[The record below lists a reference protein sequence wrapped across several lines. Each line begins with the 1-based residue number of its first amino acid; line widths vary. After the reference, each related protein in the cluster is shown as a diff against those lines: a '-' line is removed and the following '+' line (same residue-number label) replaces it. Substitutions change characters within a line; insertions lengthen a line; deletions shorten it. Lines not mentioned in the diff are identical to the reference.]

1 MNPELGYSCVP
12 YYQCSNGSIVT
23 DGAGLIDIRN
33 GFGAL
38 NPEASKCPGFLDV
51 CCKVSS
57 HWRTRT
63 QCSSLIGP
71 GPRLRAAPRPRREV
85 RGEVRPPQRG
95 GGRGPGERLQG
106 GRGAVRGGEVLL
118 SEEVVILTEH
128 ARSGRGCARC

>member
-63 QCSSLIGP
+63 QCSSLIGQGW
-71 GPRLRAAPRPRREV
+71 GPWQFFTGTVVRAFRLNNVFPSNTFLGV
-85 RGEVRPPQRG
+85 
-95 GGRGPGERLQG
+95 
-106 GRGAVRGGEVLL
+106 GALGALCR
-118 SEEVVILTEH
+118 
-128 ARSGRGCARC
+128 

>member
-95 GGRGPGERLQG
+95 GGRGAGERLQG